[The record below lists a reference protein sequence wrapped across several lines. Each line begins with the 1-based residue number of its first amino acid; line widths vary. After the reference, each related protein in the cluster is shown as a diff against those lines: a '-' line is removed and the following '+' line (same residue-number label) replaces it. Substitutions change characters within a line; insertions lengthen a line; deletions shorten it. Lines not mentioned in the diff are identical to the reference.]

1 MILSLFIVWAAI
13 LLFALSNSIWML
25 CIARLLQGFASC
37 GVFVLGLAYVA
48 DVYDDDQ
55 SNLGV
60 VMSFI
65 FSGLALGQL
74 VGPPV
79 GGALFDAGKYYP
91 FVFTALLVAVD
102 FIGRLLIIDK
112 PKHAPA
118 ESVPVHQADL
128 DSTAIE
134 LIVATDRSPT
144 ESVPKSTVVVEQNP
158 SEFSIRSLFKM
169 RELLVLC
176 GLCLILA
183 VVLTQL
189 EPTVPLYINAL
200 YGYNSAQIGA
210 LFLAFVLPNITG
222 GMLGGWMF
230 DKYGMRLVSIIGLPA
245 SFISLI
251 LLGLPQPVHIAWTIF
266 AVILFGFSNGFAFAP
281 VPPGIAA
288 SVPKTYYTMG
298 YVLMNLVYSMGI
310 SVGPVVGSLIYS
322 SGGWMWQQFA
332 FAFVSILS
340 FPLILYM
347 PKNLKQ

>member
-1 MILSLFIVWAAI
+1 MPLLDSLADLRASKKFAVAIVFFGIFADITGYSVIIPIIPFILNDIGQSETWTGILLTIYGVGVVCGSLSFGYAATRNRISKRFGMILSLFIVWAAI

-91 FVFTALLVAVD
+91 FIFTALLVAVD
-102 FIGRLLIIDK
+102 FIGRVLIIDK

-266 AVILFGFSNGFAFAP
+266 A
-281 VPPGIAA
+281 
-288 SVPKTYYTMG
+288 
-298 YVLMNLVYSMGI
+298 
-310 SVGPVVGSLIYS
+310 
-322 SGGWMWQQFA
+322 
-332 FAFVSILS
+332 
-340 FPLILYM
+340 
-347 PKNLKQ
+347 